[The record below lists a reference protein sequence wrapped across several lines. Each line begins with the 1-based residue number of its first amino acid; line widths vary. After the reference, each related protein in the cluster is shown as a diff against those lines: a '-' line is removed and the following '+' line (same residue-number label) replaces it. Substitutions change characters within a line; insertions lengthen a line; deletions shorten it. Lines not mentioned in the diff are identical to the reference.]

1 MCCVH
6 EPFIRTWQKG
16 VMDIDQDQW
25 MAIAVVSIV
34 LGCGIGG
41 LFYHF
46 ITRDRNS
53 IYELEEDPEA

>member
-1 MCCVH
+1 MKT
-6 EPFIRTWQKG
+6 R
-16 VMDIDQDQW
+16 MDIDQDQW
-25 MAIAVVSIV
+25 MAIVVAALV
-34 LGCGIGG
+34 LACGIGG

>member
-1 MCCVH
+1 MKT
-6 EPFIRTWQKG
+6 R
-16 VMDIDQDQW
+16 MDIDQDQW

-34 LGCGIGG
+34 LSCGIGG

>member
-1 MCCVH
+1 MKT
-6 EPFIRTWQKG
+6 R
-16 VMDIDQDQW
+16 MDIDQDQW

-34 LGCGIGG
+34 LACGIGG

-46 ITRDRNS
+46 LNRDRNS